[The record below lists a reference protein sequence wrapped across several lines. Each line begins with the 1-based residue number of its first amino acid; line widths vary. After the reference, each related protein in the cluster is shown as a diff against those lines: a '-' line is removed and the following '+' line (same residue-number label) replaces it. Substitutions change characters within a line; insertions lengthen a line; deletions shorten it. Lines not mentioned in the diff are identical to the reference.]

1 MEKKSIYL
9 FTTSRNKNAVMIHNS
24 FISMHLFDT
33 RTLKLITGR
42 FFSLFFISLLS
53 CISAMSSLIIVNHFG
68 FYVLGCDPL
77 IQRYEK
83 LCYLSALNFF
93 ECSVIVAA
101 AEDVVAMHWLNLVVF
116 VFVLVR
122 DASQLN
128 RWVAHW
134 QWLGVRVCI
143 IRFPVLY
150 TTLWIVIYCL
160 LFALIMKTNIFT
172 PAEFFSTYFCYSILI
187 CLNKPNEWNLNAFL
201 SDRKHFFFN
210 ETRFNAEK
218 YFFQ

>member
-1 MEKKSIYL
+1 
-9 FTTSRNKNAVMIHNS
+9 MIHNS

-42 FFSLFFISLLS
+42 FFSLFLFSLLS

-68 FYVLGCDPL
+68 LYVLGFDPL

-83 LCYLSALNFF
+83 LCYLSALNFL

-122 DASQLN
+122 DASQFN
-128 RWVAHW
+128 WWVAHW
-134 QWLGVRVCI
+134 QWLGVRVYI

-160 LFALIMKTNIFT
+160 LFAPVMKTNIFT
-172 PAEFFSTYFCYSILI
+172 PVELFFHIFLLFYFNLFEWTKRMKFERVFIRSNLNIFFNKKSVQFGQIFFSM
-187 CLNKPNEWNLNAFL
+187 K
-201 SDRKHFFFN
+201 KVFN
-210 ETRFNAEK
+210 SGK
-218 YFFQ
+218 YEQQIS